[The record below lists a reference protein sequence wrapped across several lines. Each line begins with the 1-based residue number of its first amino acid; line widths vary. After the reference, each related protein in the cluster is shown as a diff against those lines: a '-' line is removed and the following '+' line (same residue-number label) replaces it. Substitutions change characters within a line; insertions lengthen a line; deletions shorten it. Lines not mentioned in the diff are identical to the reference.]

1 MTQKELLYFED
12 AISHEESIVKICQN
26 AISNLQDAR
35 LVSFMENQV
44 NDHKEMK
51 EKLMSL
57 LKEKVN
63 G

>member
-26 AISNLQDAR
+26 
-35 LVSFMENQV
+35 
-44 NDHKEMK
+44 EMK